1 MERRKVDACPGQAV
15 EGVPS
20 RQTGGLPALQRA
32 HILGL
37 DEALW
42 SAEKIAEGMNEPC
55 DEQPLPK
62 KLAEDIRVWDCFKED
77 TDD

>member
-1 MERRKVDACPGQAV
+1 MDARPGRAA

-20 RQTGGLPALQRA
+20 RQAGGLPALQRT

-37 DEALW
+37 DEAPR
-42 SAEKIAEGMNEPC
+42 SAERIAEGMNEPC

-62 KLAEDIRVWDCFKED
+62 KLAEDIRGWDCFKED